1 MPKKVTDL
9 QKKEILESFI
19 NGSSIKEISIIY
31 NFSISTITKQLKNIL
46 GEEEFI
52 KIKASYSHN
61 ENHIDNG
68 EKEIE
73 KKNLEPKEV
82 FNDANNNSLEKNT
95 GNDSGEYQ
103 HTNFYE
109 IEPLTVGV
117 ELDNQKDLTS
127 QPLRDFQLPKLVYI
141 IIERELEIKPKLL
154 FDYPEWRFLSKDDL
168 NRYVIEIF
176 SDQKEAKK
184 SCSKNQKLIKVPNP
198 NVFLLASAN
207 LKLKGISRIIFGN
220 NLLAL

>member
-19 NGSSIKEISIIY
+19 NGSGIKEISIIY

>member
-1 MPKKVTDL
+1 M
-9 QKKEILESFI
+9 
-19 NGSSIKEISIIY
+19 
-31 NFSISTITKQLKNIL
+31 
-46 GEEEFI
+46 
-52 KIKASYSHN
+52 
-61 ENHIDNG
+61 
-68 EKEIE
+68 
-73 KKNLEPKEV
+73 
-82 FNDANNNSLEKNT
+82 
-95 GNDSGEYQ
+95 
-103 HTNFYE
+103 
-109 IEPLTVGV
+109 
-117 ELDNQKDLTS
+117 
-127 QPLRDFQLPKLVYI
+127 RDFQLPKLVYI